1 MTVCNQKLEFLFQ
14 LHADSFL
21 KPKFKTVTPTYFES
35 LIFLIISMI
44 ERKKKRCSPP
54 SPSLVFPDEV
64 KLCMSSVPGAE
75 YGVYA
80 AQPIPPGTWIGPYEG
95 QVIRR
100 DELRDGA
107 HNNYM
112 WEVRK
117 YSSSGVHSYG
127 R

>member
-1 MTVCNQKLEFLFQ
+1 
-14 LHADSFL
+14 
-21 KPKFKTVTPTYFES
+21 
-35 LIFLIISMI
+35 MI
-44 ERKKKRCSPP
+44 ERKKNRCSPP

-64 KLCMSSVPGAE
+64 KLCRSSVPGAE

-117 YSSSGVHSYG
+117 YQFFVWCS
-127 R
+127 

>member
-1 MTVCNQKLEFLFQ
+1 
-14 LHADSFL
+14 
-21 KPKFKTVTPTYFES
+21 
-35 LIFLIISMI
+35 MI

-64 KLCMSSVPGAE
+64 KLCRSSVPGAE
-75 YGVYA
+75 YGVCA

-112 WEVRK
+112 WEVRE

-127 R
+127 SYGITENLGL

>member
-1 MTVCNQKLEFLFQ
+1 
-14 LHADSFL
+14 
-21 KPKFKTVTPTYFES
+21 
-35 LIFLIISMI
+35 MI

-64 KLCMSSVPGAE
+64 KLCRSSVPGAE
-75 YGVYA
+75 YGVCA

-112 WEVRK
+112 WEVRE

-127 R
+127 GYGITENLGL